1 MNPGPLGE
9 KLERYLCA
17 MQPPPVFRTLFHSG
31 EHLNGVAIRNSTA
44 NVKKC
49 GFEFKTCEV
58 QVLKLVDRYLE

>member
-1 MNPGPLGE
+1 MCSISISTVHELSSKDENLGRAGE

-44 NVKKC
+44 NVRKC
-49 GFEFKTCEV
+49 GFE
-58 QVLKLVDRYLE
+58 